1 MRILKFILP
10 VEPVYVGFRL
20 ENEMRWER
28 VEIGPNPTL
37 ESSSLFQ
44 MDLQW
49 FAADDEGRTEEPT
62 EHKIRKARED
72 GKVAKSVELTS
83 ALVLLFP
90 IITIGILGSSILGGL
105 ANMMRFFLGG
115 SGEIDI
121 TRDGRLVTAF
131 FSYFL
136 QAVGPVFAV
145 AFVSAL
151 LGNIL
156 QVGFLFSTK
165 PVTPDLNRLV
175 PRFGRFF
182 KRAFF
187 SGEAAFNLGK
197 TIVKILIIA
206 FIAFINIQLEID
218 KIGRLVAVPFW
229 QGFSMITNLAFR
241 IIVEAAIALLLLSI
255 PDYIFQ
261 RYQHRQSL
269 KMSKQEVK
277 EERRMSEGDPLVRNR
292 LRERMRD
299 LLTRNMMQNVPQA
312 DVVVTNPTHFAV
324 AMKWDRV
331 VMDAPTVLAKG
342 QDNIAMRIREIAGE
356 NDVPIIENK
365 PLARALYQEVE
376 VGDTIP
382 EQYYE
387 VMALIL
393 AEVYKMTGRVEAV

>member
-83 ALVLLFP
+83 SLVLLFP